1 MIDFELVR
9 KQPDMIRELCVKRGS
24 DVDVDKLLALDTEL
38 RATLTKLEEL
48 RHQRKQIAGGDR
60 ERAVQI
66 RDEIAQLGQ
75 KEAEVRS
82 ERDYLWAR
90 LPNLLAPDTPEGKTD
105 SDNVELERCGQIPT
119 FNFKP
124 EAHDAIGARLDILDI
139 KHAANV
145 AGSGFT
151 YWRGDGARMLWG
163 IFSIALEMLGSKGFL
178 PMFTPVVTKQ
188 ETLFGTGYLPFFKD
202 DIYKIENE
210 DLCLIGTSEQTL
222 LGYHMGET
230 IPASSLPLLYTAFTP
245 CFRTE
250 AGSYGKESRGAFRL
264 HQFHKVEQ
272 IVICRPEESEHW
284 HEQCLLNEKQ
294 IMEALGIPYRVVRV
308 CTGDMGAPG
317 YKKYDVEGWFSA
329 FGGYRET
336 QSNTNLLDYQSR
348 RLGMKA
354 KDGNKTFFP
363 YTISATMITDRAM
376 LAIMEN
382 NQTGSGG
389 LTVPEPLRRFVG
401 GKSTIG

>member
-9 KQPDMIRELCVKRGS
+9 KQPDMIRELCRKRGS
-24 DVDVDKLLALDTEL
+24 EVDVNSLLALDTEL
-38 RATLTKLEEL
+38 RATLARLEEL
-48 RHQRKQIAGGDR
+48 RHQRKQLAGGDR
-60 ERAVQI
+60 ARAI
-66 RDEIAQLGQ
+66 AIKDEIAQLEP
-75 KEAEVRS
+75 KETDLRAQRDDAWVRI
-82 ERDYLWAR
+82 
-90 LPNLLAPDTPEGKTD
+90 PNLLAPDTPEGKDD
-105 SDNVELERCGQIPT
+105 SDNVELERWGRLPG
-119 FNFKP
+119 FDFKP
-124 EAHDAIGARLDILDI
+124 EPHDVIGGRLDILDL
-139 KHAANV
+139 KHSVNV

-151 YWRGDGARMLWG
+151 YWRGDGAKLLWG
-163 IFSIALEMLGSKGFL
+163 MFSLALEKLAGKGFM
-178 PMFTPVVTKQ
+178 PMFTPVVTKAQ
-188 ETLFGTGYLPFFKD
+188 TLFGTGYLPFFKD

-222 LGYHMGET
+222 LAYHIGET
-230 IPASSLPLLYTAFTP
+230 IPASSLPLLYTAFSP

-284 HEQCLLNEKQ
+284 HEQCRVNEKE
-294 IMEALGIPYRVVRV
+294 IMELLEIPYRVVRV

-317 YKKYDVEGWFSA
+317 YKKYDVEGWFAA
-329 FGGYRET
+329 FSGYRET

-354 KDGNKTFFP
+354 KDGSKTFFP
-363 YTISATMITDRAM
+363 HTISATMITDRAM

-382 NQTGSGG
+382 NQTGKGG
-389 LTVPEPLRRFVG
+389 FTVPEPLRKFVG
-401 GKSTIG
+401 GSAVVG

>member
-9 KQPDMIRELCVKRGS
+9 KQPDMIRELCRKRGS
-24 DVDVDKLLALDTEL
+24 DVDVDNVLALDAEL
-38 RATLTKLEEL
+38 RATLTRLEEL

-60 ERAVQI
+60 ARAVEI
-66 RDEIAQLGQ
+66 KDEIARLEPRETELRAQ
-75 KEAEVRS
+75 
-82 ERDYLWAR
+82 RDDLWAR
-90 LPNLLAPDTPEGKTD
+90 IPNLLAPDTPEGKDD
-105 SDNVELERCGQIPT
+105 SDNVELEKCGTIPA
-119 FNFKP
+119 FHFKP
-124 EAHDAIGARLDILDI
+124 EPHDVIGARLDLLDL
-139 KHAANV
+139 KHAASV

-151 YWRGDGARMLWG
+151 YWRGDGARLLWG
-163 IFSIALEMLGSKGFL
+163 MFSLALDHLGGQGFL
-178 PMFTPVVTKQ
+178 PMFTPVVTRAR
-188 ETLFGTGYLPFFKD
+188 TLFGTGYLPFFKD

-222 LGYHMGET
+222 LAYHIGET
-230 IPASSLPLLYTAFTP
+230 VPADSLPLLYTAFSP

-272 IVICRPEESEHW
+272 IVICRPEDSERW
-284 HEQCLLNEKQ
+284 HEQCLVNEKT
-294 IMEALGIPYRVVRV
+294 IMELLGIPYRVVRV

-348 RLGMKA
+348 RLGLKA
-354 KDGNKTFFP
+354 KDGSKTFFP
-363 YTISATMITDRAM
+363 HTISATMITDRAM
-376 LAIMEN
+376 LAMMEN

-389 LTVPEPLRRFVG
+389 FTVPEPLRRFVG
-401 GKSTIG
+401 GKETVG